1 MDVTHCTPNDV
12 PQKMGVYYPSSS
24 GPWPVLVYIHGGGW
38 NESDKAEGIGLRGMN
53 ERGFLVISVNYRL
66 AAYDNKFPV
75 MIKDVKCAIRY
86 LRPCSRIQPRRE
98 SLEQSQVFDE
108 QLKKAGVPSMLM
120 IVKNGPH
127 SLQGND
133 LSPILK
139 EIPDMIIAFL
149 EKQLR

>member
-86 LRPCSRIQPRRE
+86 LHAHAAEYNLDANHLNNRRCS
-98 SLEQSQVFDE
+98 
-108 QLKKAGVPSMLM
+108 M
-120 IVKNGPH
+120 N
-127 SLQGND
+127 N
-133 LSPILK
+133 
-139 EIPDMIIAFL
+139 
-149 EKQLR
+149 